1 MRLEGKVALIT
12 GAARGM
18 GAVEARLFAEEGAK
32 VCITDVDEE
41 QGRSVAA
48 NITRSGGDVFF
59 SKLDITS
66 EDNWVSTVNEVVSR
80 FGKLDVLVNNATINH
95 VGTVEETTADDWDRV
110 MEVNAKG
117 AFLGTKAVIPFM
129 RQAGGGSIINISSGA
144 GLVGN
149 RASTV
154 YNASKAA
161 VHILTKSTAIQYARE
176 GIRANSVHPGATKSP
191 MLANTGTLD
200 SRFGVSVDDRIDSAD
215 PGALEETDRHYGN
228 CFGISDYELL
238 NRPMGRA
245 AVPEEIGYGVVYL
258 ASDESTFMTGAQL
271 VIDGGRQAG

>member
-1 MRLEGKVALIT
+1 
-12 GAARGM
+12 
-18 GAVEARLFAEEGAK
+18 
-32 VCITDVDEE
+32 
-41 QGRSVAA
+41 
-48 NITRSGGDVFF
+48 
-59 SKLDITS
+59 
-66 EDNWVSTVNEVVSR
+66 
-80 FGKLDVLVNNATINH
+80 
-95 VGTVEETTADDWDRV
+95 

-117 AFLGTKAVIPFM
+117 AFLGTKTVIPFM

-176 GIRANSVHPGATKSP
+176 RIRANSVHPGPTNTK
-191 MLANTGTLD
+191 MLATHDDRLDLPQDASLD
-200 SRFGVSVDDRIDSAD
+200 SMR
-215 PGALEETDRHYGN
+215 EEDRHYGN
-228 CFGISDYELL
+228 CFGVNNYELL
-238 NRPMGRA
+238 NRPMGRM

>member
-32 VCITDVDEE
+32 VCITDVSEE
-41 QGRSVAA
+41 QGRQVAA
-48 NITRSGGDVFF
+48 NITESGGEVFF

-66 EDNWVSTVNEVVSR
+66 EDDWARAVNEVVTR
-80 FGKLDVLVNNATINH
+80 FGKLDVLVNNAAINH

-117 AFLGTKAVIPFM
+117 AFLGTKAVIPAM
-129 RQAGGGSIINISSGA
+129 RRAGGGSIINISSGA

-149 RASTV
+149 WGSTV

-176 GIRANSVHPGATKSP
+176 GIRANSVHPGATNTG
-191 MLANTGTLD
+191 MLAET
-200 SRFGVSVDDRIDSAD
+200 SARLGD
-215 PGALEETDRHYGN
+215 TDV
-228 CFGISDYELL
+228 FI
-238 NRPMGRA
+238 RPMGRMGA
-245 AVPEEIGYGVVYL
+245 PEEIAYGVLYL
-258 ASDESTFMTGAQL
+258 ASDESTFTTGAHL
-271 VIDGGRQAG
+271 SIDGGMLAGVARPHPKR